1 MNIVEITGGQKFQR
15 EIAHKTV
22 AYCIKQLLPRH
33 RTLDIEIKLVTIKSD
48 ATGYAMVG
56 DTNRHFEIEIDKNQT
71 IKEFVTTICHEMV
84 HVKQYARKE
93 IDGIR
98 LRWKGKDI
106 PEGTDYINFPWEI
119 EAYDLQEDL
128 ADDIWH
134 KGIV

>member
-1 MNIVEITGGQKFQR
+1 MNIVEVKGGKGYQR
-15 EIAHKTV
+15 DIAHKTV

-33 RTLDIEIKLVTIKSD
+33 RTLDIEVKLVTIKSD

-56 DTNRHFEIEIDKNQT
+56 DTNRQFEIEIDKNQT

-93 IDGIR
+93 IDGIHQ
-98 LRWKGKDI
+98 RWKGVDLPK
-106 PEGTDYINFPWEI
+106 GTKYYDYPWEI